1 MMRTRIFPLIKGA
14 QMSESSSVVEF
25 PKTKFEVPV
34 NVGIRGGDL
43 PTRYFAALALL
54 GLTLAAFPPLG
65 VSYQTLKISALF
77 VGMCGTILLM
87 SGLVFAQKTH
97 YAGLML
103 IPAPFVLLA
112 FAAWNLHWA
121 AVLAGLL
128 FITMIIFNLVTKRCG
143 INRLFGIVSVD
154 ESAACETN

>member
-1 MMRTRIFPLIKGA
+1 
-14 QMSESSSVVEF
+14 MSESSSVVEF
-25 PKTKFEVPV
+25 RKSKFEVPI

-43 PTRYFAALALL
+43 PTRYFAGIALL
-54 GLTLAAFPPLG
+54 WLTLTAFPPLG
-65 VSYQTLKISALF
+65 FSYHALKVSALL
-77 VGMCGTILLM
+77 VGMSGTILLM

-112 FAAWNLHWA
+112 LVAWNTHWA

-128 FITMIIFNLVTKRCG
+128 FIGMITINLVTKRCG
-143 INRLFGIVSVD
+143 VNRLFGIVSID